1 MSIIGRTGRP
11 WEDIERDL
19 GAMKGRDFSWSDG
32 RMFLFYYYL
41 DDALMQVQ
49 QKAYTAYWYENNQ
62 THKAFPSL
70 GIMEGDV
77 IRAGVELASGGP
89 EAWGTFTSGGSESIF
104 LAMTAARNR
113 GRSER
118 GIDRPNVV
126 LPRTAH
132 PTFDRACHYLGIE
145 VRRVPTRGADYRVDL
160 EGMRAR
166 MDADTVAV
174 VGSAPNY
181 PFGVFDQIE
190 EIAAMAAAQGVWM
203 HVDACV
209 GGFLAPWVRRLG
221 HDIPPYDFAVE
232 GVMSMSADIHKY
244 GLAAKGASLLLVRDK
259 ALMRH
264 HLFEFEDWERGP
276 YASYTTQGTR
286 PAGAVAAAWSVLSY
300 LGEEGYLRAARII
313 MDTKEKLV
321 SGLNA
326 IPGLRVLDHH
336 QLSIIVYTSDAP
348 DLDMTLLADRLTE
361 MGWFVGRQAEP
372 RGVHIAL
379 NPSHAMSVG
388 PYLHDVAAA
397 VDQVRGATAG
407 TSDRVAL
414 SY

>member
-1 MSIIGRTGRP
+1 MSIIGKTGRP
-11 WEDIERDL
+11 WEEIRQDL
-19 GAMKGRDFSWSDG
+19 DTMKSRDFSWRDG

-41 DDALMQVQ
+41 DEALMKVQ
-49 QKAYTAYWYENNQ
+49 QEAYTAYWYENNQ
-62 THKAFPSL
+62 AHKAFPSL

-77 IRAGVELASGGP
+77 IRAGVELTSGGP
-89 EAWGTFTSGGSESIF
+89 DAWGTFTSGGSESIF

-118 GIDRPNVV
+118 GITRPNVV

-132 PTFDRACHYLGIE
+132 PTFDRACHYLGVE
-145 VRRVPTRGADYRVDL
+145 VRRVPTRSFDHRVDL
-160 EGMRAR
+160 DGMRAR
-166 MDADTVAV
+166 MDADTVAL

-190 EIAAMAAAQGVWM
+190 DIAALASAHDVWM

-221 HDIPPYDFAVE
+221 HEIPPYDFAVD
-232 GVMSMSADIHKY
+232 GVMSISADIHKY

-276 YASYTTQGTR
+276 YVSYTTQGTR

-300 LGEEGYLRAARII
+300 LGEEGYLEAARII
-313 MDTKEKLV
+313 MDTKAKLV
-321 SGLNA
+321 AGLTA

-336 QLSIIVYTSDAP
+336 QLSIIVYTSDTP
-348 DLDMTLLADRLTE
+348 EIDMGLLADRLTE

-379 NPSHAMSVG
+379 NPSHAMSVEQ
-388 PYLHDVAAA
+388 YLQDVATA
-397 VDQVRGATAG
+397 VEEVRGQATA
-407 TSDRVAL
+407 TPNRVAL